1 MAAILK
7 VDNLS
12 AAYGGI
18 QALRG
23 VSLEVQEGEIVSVLG
38 ANGAGKS
45 TLLKCIS
52 SVMKTTG
59 GTVEFMGKPASK
71 KPYEVVE
78 AGLVQVPEARQI
90 FAKLTVYENLCIGS
104 NFRKDQSGIKEDI
117 ERVYS
122 IFPRL
127 KEREKQYGGLLSG
140 GEQQMLAI
148 GRGMMARPKLM
159 MFDEPSLGLA
169 PVIVQQV
176 FEVIKELNKEG
187 LSIMLIEQNAQK
199 ALSISDHAY
208 IMQTGRV
215 VMHGTGKELL
225 ADENMVSAYLGE

>member
-1 MAAILK
+1 MALLEVK
-7 VDNLS
+7 DLT

-23 VSLEVQEGEIVSVLG
+23 VSLKVEEGQIVAVLG

-52 SVMKTTG
+52 SVMKPTG
-59 GTVEFMGKPASK
+59 GTIEFLGQPVSQ

-90 FAKLTVYENLCIGS
+90 FAKLTVAENLRVGS
-104 NFRKDQSGIKEDI
+104 GLRKDTDGIRRDL
-117 ERVYS
+117 ERVYTM
-122 IFPRL
+122 FPRL

-148 GRGMMARPKLM
+148 GRALM
-159 MFDEPSLGLA
+159 SNPRLLLLDEPSMGLA
-169 PVIVQQV
+169 PNLIDFVFDTVVKIYEETELPSIIV
-176 FEVIKELNKEG
+176 
-187 LSIMLIEQNAQK
+187 EQNSEM
-199 ALSISDHAY
+199 ALSIADYAY
-208 IMQTGRV
+208 VLEVGHLTME
-215 VMHGTGKELL
+215 GTGEELL
-225 ADENMVSAYLGE
+225 ASDEVQKKYLGA